1 MTALADRSN
10 ELSELAAQRG
20 LEFGYHNDSWE
31 LANRIGGRDAL
42 DAFVDRLTP
51 SVVLEIDVYWAAVGG
66 ADAPALLRAYGDRV
80 RLLHM
85 KDGTLDGD
93 ITKQQPLGRGEVDVR
108 GVLAAAPQ
116 AIRVVEFDAFAGDI
130 FEAIAASLAWLVG
143 ND

>member
-1 MTALADRSN
+1 M
-10 ELSELAAQRG
+10 
-20 LEFGYHNDSWE
+20 
-31 LANRIGGRDAL
+31 
-42 DAFVDRLTP
+42 
-51 SVVLEIDVYWAAVGG
+51 VLEIDIYWAAVGG